1 MLHIL
6 YFHCTFDP
14 VTQKVK
20 QSNGLRLE
28 TDSRKQQILKAAIKR
43 FSHFGVDKTTM
54 NEIAE
59 DSSISKG
66 NLYYYFKDKNELI
79 TEVIKELLDQFNT
92 IVGEKLTK
100 TETTLDSLKK
110 IQDVQ
115 KLFFEKYYMLN
126 LFEGLAC
133 SSNNDSISQISNL
146 VSKSGNKLIFGVFEK
161 GVKNGELEIS
171 NLKETTELYV
181 QATKGILAV
190 NRNLSPRKI
199 TIDLELMNSIHNK
212 QMELAKIFIK
222 ALSKN

>member
-1 MLHIL
+1 MLIKNFL
-6 YFHCTFDP
+6 CTFDHF
-14 VTQKVK
+14 TKKVK
-20 QSNGLRLE
+20 QSKGLKLE
-28 TDSRKQQILKAAIKR
+28 TDSRKEQILKAAIKR

-66 NLYYYFKDKNELI
+66 NLYYYFTDKNSLI
-79 TEVIKELLDQFNT
+79 TEVIKELLAQFNK
-92 IVGEKLTK
+92 IVEEKLTK
-100 TETTLDSLKK
+100 TETTLESLKK

-126 LFEGLAC
+126 LFEGLSS
-133 SSNNDSISQISNL
+133 SSNESISEISNL
-146 VSKSGNKLIFGVFEK
+146 ASKSGTKLIIAVFEK

-171 NLKETTELYV
+171 NIKETAELYV
-181 QATKGILAV
+181 QATKGILAI
-190 NRNLSPRKI
+190 NRSLSPKKI
-199 TIDLELMNSIHNK
+199 SFDRELMDSIHMK